1 MRSRYQRGNVT
12 LKKRKGPDVWEF
24 RWYEPNGRL
33 RSRLLGTLEQY
44 PTKQDAQRA
53 ADPFRIEINSE
64 LPKAVPTTVA
74 ALIGRYLNDE
84 VEMGRLAYATR
95 KSYVTCLQKWVKP
108 KWGTSFLE
116 QVRTMGVEQW
126 LRVLPLAPKSK
137 VNVRNVLHVL
147 FECAIRWEFVRDNP
161 ISRVR
166 QAGQDV
172 RSQKFCQCQSFTRCW
187 QNFNR
192 SRTE

>member
-12 LKKRKGPDVWEF
+12 QKKRKGPDVWEF

-33 RSRLLGTLEQY
+33 RRKLLGTLEQY

-53 ADPFRIEINSE
+53 ADPFRLQINSE

-84 VEMGRLAYATR
+84 FEMVRLAYATR

-108 KWGTSFLE
+108 KWGT
-116 QVRTMGVEQW
+116 
-126 LRVLPLAPKSK
+126 
-137 VNVRNVLHVL
+137 
-147 FECAIRWEFVRDNP
+147 
-161 ISRVR
+161 
-166 QAGQDV
+166 
-172 RSQKFCQCQSFTRCW
+172 
-187 QNFNR
+187 NF
-192 SRTE
+192 

>member
-44 PTKQDAQRA
+44 PTKQDAQCA
-53 ADPFRIEINSE
+53 ADPFRLEINSE

-84 VEMGRLAYATR
+84 VEMGPIGICNAQELRNLFAEMGETQD
-95 KSYVTCLQKWVKP
+95 VNT
-108 KWGTSFLE
+108 GFLE

-161 ISRVR
+161 IS
-166 QAGQDV
+166 
-172 RSQKFCQCQSFTRCW
+172 
-187 QNFNR
+187 
-192 SRTE
+192 SRASGRGKT